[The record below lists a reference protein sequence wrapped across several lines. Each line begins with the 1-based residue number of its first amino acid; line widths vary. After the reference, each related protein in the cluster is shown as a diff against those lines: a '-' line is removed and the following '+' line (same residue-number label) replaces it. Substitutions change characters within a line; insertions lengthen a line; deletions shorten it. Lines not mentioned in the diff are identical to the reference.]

1 MKSWFYSWIRVQAA
15 VFYRLNPE
23 LAYFTFKIDLRDY
36 EEKSVNMIF
45 YDKNGR

>member
-1 MKSWFYSWIRVQAA
+1 MFNNNLKYRILNLSFKMRYFYAPLSI
-15 VFYRLNPE
+15 
-23 LAYFTFKIDLRDY
+23 RDY

>member
-15 VFYRLNPE
+15 VFYRLN
-23 LAYFTFKIDLRDY
+23 RDY

-45 YDKNGR
+45 YDKNER

>member
-1 MKSWFYSWIRVQAA
+1 MHQKQGI
-15 VFYRLNPE
+15 
-23 LAYFTFKIDLRDY
+23 LAMEQDIRDY